1 MESYLFLA
9 ATTLSG
15 LEISDKKD
23 RSSLTTFFDGDFDGE
38 TSLDFFSIFLKQ
50 LQNKRNPGEIAKTN
64 LAHSLKN
71 LSTPIIGT

>member
-1 MESYLFLA
+1 LFLA

-38 TSLDFFSIFLKQ
+38 TSLDFFSIFLK
-50 LQNKRNPGEIAKTN
+50 
-64 LAHSLKN
+64 
-71 LSTPIIGT
+71 